1 MSRVGRG
8 LFSFSQ
14 YFLCRGTR
22 IHGTS
27 TRGRLSHGRNLALTS
42 QSWAESKKS
51 ADDEEEEEVQPPIK
65 FSTSKASHK
74 TWNVDKSLGSSY
86 ERPWWKVVPISVFG
100 VVFMLWCILRRE
112 TNVDE
117 QLEKQLYEHLPG
129 LLSDDDEEPVQKKA
143 S

>member
-1 MSRVGRG
+1 M
-8 LFSFSQ
+8 
-14 YFLCRGTR
+14 
-22 IHGTS
+22 
-27 TRGRLSHGRNLALTS
+27 TS
-42 QSWAESKKS
+42 QSWAKSKKPT
-51 ADDEEEEEVQPPIK
+51 ADEEEEDEAHPPIK

-100 VVFMLWCILRRE
+100 VALMLWCVLRGE
-112 TNVDE
+112 TDIDD

-129 LLSDDDEEPVQKKA
+129 LLPDEDEEPVQKKA